1 MMLFFKYYYKITKRY
16 YIKFVK
22 QLKLNILCG
31 MIYLYRKF
39 SGRVLSVK
47 LQKITIVILLSSY
60 TLSGYK
66 TLPYRGEEE
75 YL

>member
-1 MMLFFKYYYKITKRY
+1 MLFFKYYYKITKRY

-66 TLPYRGEEE
+66 TLPYRSEEE

>member
-1 MMLFFKYYYKITKRY
+1 MELEKSRNAKR
-16 YIKFVK
+16 
-22 QLKLNILCG
+22 NILCG

>member
-1 MMLFFKYYYKITKRY
+1 MLFFKYYYKITKRY

-39 SGRVLSVK
+39 PGRVLSVK

>member
-66 TLPYRGEEE
+66 TLPCSE
-75 YL
+75 

>member
-1 MMLFFKYYYKITKRY
+1 MLFFKYYYKITKRY

>member
-1 MMLFFKYYYKITKRY
+1 MLFFKYYYKITKRY

-66 TLPYRGEEE
+66 TLPCSE
-75 YL
+75 